1 MKIKVKDL
9 QTIICNC
16 QLNKEPNDYLRD
28 KIGSALCRA
37 LYDSASNEFEE
48 EYKELGEA
56 GFYNCPSEEEIFK
69 CFDYMEEHDMMDEEL
84 TLNLD

>member
-1 MKIKVKDL
+1 MKIKAKDL

-28 KIGSALCRA
+28 KIGSALCRV
-37 LYDSASNEFEE
+37 LYGNEFED
-48 EYKELGEA
+48 EYKELGE
-56 GFYNCPSEEEIFK
+56 GWFYNCPTEDDIFK
-69 CFDYMEEHDMMDEEL
+69 CFDYMYEHDMMDVEL